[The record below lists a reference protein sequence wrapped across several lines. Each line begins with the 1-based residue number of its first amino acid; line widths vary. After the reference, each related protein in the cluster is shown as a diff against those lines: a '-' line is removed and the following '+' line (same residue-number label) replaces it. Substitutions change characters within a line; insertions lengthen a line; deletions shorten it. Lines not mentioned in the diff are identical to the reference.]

1 MLRRAAA
8 SGLRA
13 LKRRIPRAWRE
24 RAKAVL
30 GCGPA
35 PSHVERRAPELD
47 QVVPRGVKIEQLA
60 SGFGFTEGP
69 VWLPEGHLLF
79 ADLPHNVIRKWD
91 PRHGASVVRTRTG
104 YAAADIPPGGSM
116 GSNGMT
122 LDGEGRLTICEPGN
136 HRVTRQEPDGRL
148 TVLADRFEGKRLNSP
163 NDLVYKS
170 DGALYFT
177 DPPHGLPLEDEDPA
191 KELSFNGVFRLADGN
206 LTAVVK
212 EMRRPNGLA
221 FSPDE
226 KYLYVSNSDR
236 ENKIWMR
243 YEVKSDGSLA
253 HGKLFLD
260 LNGEPGQE
268 PDGMK
273 VDRRGNLYLT
283 GPGGLWITD
292 PAGRI
297 LGVIRTTHEPANVA
311 WGDAD
316 GKALYL
322 TARGVL
328 YRIRLSIE
336 GIRPLNRQRYLQP

>member
-1 MLRRAAA
+1 MLRQAAGA
-8 SGLRA
+8 FRA
-13 LKRRIPRAWRE
+13 LKCRVPRAWRE

-30 GCGPA
+30 GRGPA
-35 PSHVERRAPELD
+35 RSYVERRALELD
-47 QVVPRGVKIEQLA
+47 QIVPRDAKIEQLA
-60 SGFGFTEGP
+60 EGFGFTEGP
-69 VWLPEGHLLF
+69 VWIPDGYLLF
-79 ADLPHNVIRKWD
+79 ADLPHNVIRRWD

-148 TVLADRFEGKRLNSP
+148 TVLADRFEGERLNSP

-177 DPPHGLPLEDEDPA
+177 DPPHGLPLEDDDPA
-191 KELSFNGVFRLADGN
+191 KELPFNGVFRLADGK
-206 LTAVVK
+206 LTLVTA
-212 EMRRPNGLA
+212 ELPRPNGLA

-236 ENKIWMR
+236 NNKIWMR
-243 YEVKSDGSLA
+243 YDVERDGSLA
-253 HGKLFLD
+253 NGKLFLD

-297 LGVIRTTHEPANVA
+297 LGVIRTTHEPANAA

-316 GKALYL
+316 GKGLYL
-322 TARGVL
+322 TARGAL
-328 YRIRLSIE
+328 YRIRLSIA
-336 GIRPLNRQRYLQP
+336 GIRPLPSQ

>member
-1 MLRRAAA
+1 MLRQAAGA
-8 SGLRA
+8 FRA
-13 LKRRIPRAWRE
+13 LKCRVPRVWRE

-30 GCGPA
+30 GRGPA
-35 PSHVERRAPELD
+35 RSYVERRALELD
-47 QVVPRGVKIEQLA
+47 QIVPRDAKIEQLA
-60 SGFGFTEGP
+60 EGFGFTEGP
-69 VWLPEGHLLF
+69 VWIPDGYLLF
-79 ADLPHNVIRKWD
+79 ADLPHNVIRRWD

-148 TVLADRFEGKRLNSP
+148 TVLADQFEGERLNSP

-177 DPPHGLPLEDEDPA
+177 DPPHGLPLEDDDPA
-191 KELSFNGVFRLADGN
+191 KELPFNGVFRLADGK
-206 LTAVVK
+206 LTLVTA
-212 EMRRPNGLA
+212 ELPRPNGLA

-236 ENKIWMR
+236 NNKIWMR
-243 YEVKSDGSLA
+243 YDVERDGSLA
-253 HGKLFLD
+253 NGKLFLD

-297 LGVIRTTHEPANVA
+297 LGVIRTTHEPANAA

-316 GKALYL
+316 GKGLYL
-322 TARGVL
+322 TARGAL
-328 YRIRLSIE
+328 YRIRLSIA
-336 GIRPLNRQRYLQP
+336 GIRPLPSQ

>member
-1 MLRRAAA
+1 MLRQAAGA
-8 SGLRA
+8 FRA
-13 LKRRIPRAWRE
+13 LKCRVPRAWRE

-30 GCGPA
+30 GRGPA
-35 PSHVERRAPELD
+35 RSYVERRALELD
-47 QVVPRGVKIEQLA
+47 QIVPRDAKIEQLA
-60 SGFGFTEGP
+60 EGFGFTEGP
-69 VWLPEGHLLF
+69 VWIPDGYLLF
-79 ADLPHNVIRKWD
+79 ADLPHNVIRRWD

-148 TVLADRFEGKRLNSP
+148 TVLADQFEGERLNSP

-177 DPPHGLPLEDEDPA
+177 DPPHGLPLEDDDPA
-191 KELSFNGVFRLADGN
+191 KELPFNGVFRLADGK
-206 LTAVVK
+206 LTLVTA
-212 EMRRPNGLA
+212 ELPRPNGLA

-236 ENKIWMR
+236 NNKIWMR
-243 YEVKSDGSLA
+243 YDVERDGSLA
-253 HGKLFLD
+253 NGKLFLD

-297 LGVIRTTHEPANVA
+297 LGVIRTTHEPANAA

-316 GKALYL
+316 GKGLYL
-322 TARGVL
+322 TARGAL
-328 YRIRLSIE
+328 YRIRLSIA
-336 GIRPLNRQRYLQP
+336 GIRPLPSQ

>member
-1 MLRRAAA
+1 MLRQAAGA
-8 SGLRA
+8 FRA
-13 LKRRIPRAWRE
+13 LKCRVPRAWRE

-30 GCGPA
+30 GRGPA
-35 PSHVERRAPELD
+35 RSYVERRALELD
-47 QVVPRGVKIEQLA
+47 QIVPRDAKIEQLA
-60 SGFGFTEGP
+60 EGFGFTEGP
-69 VWLPEGHLLF
+69 VWIPDGYLLF
-79 ADLPHNVIRKWD
+79 ADLPHNVIRRWD

-104 YAAADIPPGGSM
+104 YAAADIPPGRSM

-148 TVLADRFEGKRLNSP
+148 TVLADRFEGERLNSP

-177 DPPHGLPLEDEDPA
+177 DPPHGLPLEDDDPA
-191 KELSFNGVFRLADGN
+191 KELPFNGVFRLADGK
-206 LTAVVK
+206 LTLVTA
-212 EMRRPNGLA
+212 ELRRPNGLA

-236 ENKIWMR
+236 NNKIWMR
-243 YEVKSDGSLA
+243 YDVERDGSLA
-253 HGKLFLD
+253 NGKLFLD

-297 LGVIRTTHEPANVA
+297 LGVIRTTHEPANAA
-311 WGDAD
+311 WGYAD
-316 GKALYL
+316 GKGLYL
-322 TARGVL
+322 TARGAL

-336 GIRPLNRQRYLQP
+336 GIRPLPSQ

>member
-1 MLRRAAA
+1 MLRQAAGA
-8 SGLRA
+8 FRA
-13 LKRRIPRAWRE
+13 LKCRVPRAWRE

-30 GCGPA
+30 GRGPA
-35 PSHVERRAPELD
+35 RSYVERRALELD
-47 QVVPRGVKIEQLA
+47 QIVPRDAKIEQLA
-60 SGFGFTEGP
+60 EGFGFTEGP
-69 VWLPEGHLLF
+69 VWIPDGYLLF
-79 ADLPHNVIRKWD
+79 ADLPLNVIRRWD

-148 TVLADRFEGKRLNSP
+148 TVLADQFEGERLNSP

-177 DPPHGLPLEDEDPA
+177 DPPHGLPLEDDDPA
-191 KELSFNGVFRLADGN
+191 KELPFNGVFRLADGK
-206 LTAVVK
+206 LTLVTA
-212 EMRRPNGLA
+212 ELPRPNGLA

-236 ENKIWMR
+236 NNKIWMR
-243 YEVKSDGSLA
+243 YDVERDGSLA
-253 HGKLFLD
+253 NGKLFLD

-297 LGVIRTTHEPANVA
+297 LGVIRTTHEPANAA

-316 GKALYL
+316 GKGLYL
-322 TARGVL
+322 TARGAL
-328 YRIRLSIE
+328 YRIRLSIA
-336 GIRPLNRQRYLQP
+336 GIRPLPSQ

>member
-1 MLRRAAA
+1 MLRQAAGA
-8 SGLRA
+8 FRA
-13 LKRRIPRAWRE
+13 LKCRVPRAWRE

-30 GCGPA
+30 GRGPA
-35 PSHVERRAPELD
+35 RSYVERRALELD
-47 QVVPRGVKIEQLA
+47 QIVPRDAKIEQLA
-60 SGFGFTEGP
+60 EGFGFTEGP
-69 VWLPEGHLLF
+69 VWIPDGYLLF
-79 ADLPHNVIRKWD
+79 ADLPHNVIRRWD

-148 TVLADRFEGKRLNSP
+148 TVLADRFEGERLNSP

-177 DPPHGLPLEDEDPA
+177 DPPHGLPLEDDDPA
-191 KELSFNGVFRLADGN
+191 KELPFNGVFRLADGK
-206 LTAVVK
+206 LTLVTA
-212 EMRRPNGLA
+212 ELPRPNGLA
-221 FSPDE
+221 LSPDE

-236 ENKIWMR
+236 NNKIWMR
-243 YEVKSDGSLA
+243 YDVERDGSLA
-253 HGKLFLD
+253 NGKLFLD

-297 LGVIRTTHEPANVA
+297 LGVIRTTHEPANAA

-316 GKALYL
+316 GKGLYL
-322 TARGVL
+322 TARGAL

-336 GIRPLNRQRYLQP
+336 GIRPLPSQ